1 MLFTK
6 YNPTVL
12 LFGKGQIQALPAQLA
27 DAKRVLLVYG
37 GGSIHRNGVYADV
50 TAQLKE
56 ANIAYVELGGVE
68 PNPRLTTV
76 EKGIALCRAEG
87 VDWVLAV
94 GGGSVID
101 CAKAISVGAA
111 NDAPIWSIITKQAT
125 ATGAL
130 PLGTVLTLAATGSE
144 MNANSVITNMDTEE
158 KLGWS
163 SPYAFPKF
171 SILDPTYTYS
181 VPRDQTVYGIV
192 DTMSHALEQYFHAGG
207 HTPLTDR
214 MTEGLLQTVME
225 AAPIVLDNPNDA
237 DARETLLYAGTLAL
251 NGTLAPGIGGGDW
264 STHRLEHAVSALY
277 DIPHAGGLAILF
289 PAWLRFVSQKRPERV
304 AELGWRVFGI

>member
-1 MLFTK
+1 
-6 YNPTVL
+6 
-12 LFGKGQIQALPAQLA
+12 
-27 DAKRVLLVYG
+27 
-37 GGSIHRNGVYADV
+37 
-50 TAQLKE
+50 
-56 ANIAYVELGGVE
+56 
-68 PNPRLTTV
+68 
-76 EKGIALCRAEG
+76 
-87 VDWVLAV
+87 
-94 GGGSVID
+94 
-101 CAKAISVGAA
+101 
-111 NDAPIWSIITKQAT
+111 
-125 ATGAL
+125 
-130 PLGTVLTLAATGSE
+130 
-144 MNANSVITNMDTEE
+144 

-289 PAWLRFVSQKRPERV
+289 PAWLRFVSQKRPARV
-304 AELGWRVFGI
+304 AELGWRVFGIDASLAIEEAAAATIVALSDFWSSLGAPVWLDDYGIDRAKIDQLVHRTTNRAPVGQYVVLTDNDVRTIFLDAYKPA